1 MEVRQR
7 IQARPT
13 RAIAPLLALIAAVA
27 VALAVAVAHVST
39 PTHPQNGIVAPP
51 PHVVG
56 PGMEPDTRDAY
67 PTAPPTP
74 LPGPD
79 CDVSASGLDVCLT

>member
-13 RAIAPLLALIAAVA
+13 RAIVLFLALIAAVA
-27 VALAVAVAHVST
+27 VALAVAAAHVST
-39 PTHPQNGIVAPP
+39 STHHQDGIVAPP
-51 PHVVG
+51 SHVVG

-74 LPGPD
+74 LQGSD
-79 CDVSASGLDVCLT
+79 CDICLG

>member
-13 RAIAPLLALIAAVA
+13 RAIALSLALIAAVA
-27 VALAVAVAHVST
+27 VALAVAVSHFST

-67 PTAPPTP
+67 PTALPTP
-74 LPGPD
+74 SLGSY
-79 CDVSASGLDVCLT
+79 CDICLT

>member
-7 IQARPT
+7 IQARPA
-13 RAIAPLLALIAAVA
+13 RVFVLFLALISVA
-27 VALAVAVAHVST
+27 VALAVAVAHVPT

-74 LPGPD
+74 LQGPD
-79 CDVSASGLDVCLT
+79 CDMCLA

>member
-13 RAIAPLLALIAAVA
+13 RAIVLLLAVIGAVA
-27 VALAVAVAHVST
+27 VALAVSLAHVST

-67 PTAPPTP
+67 PTALPTP
-74 LPGPD
+74 LQGSY
-79 CDVSASGLDVCLT
+79 CDICLA